1 MIDKFSS
8 EQDITVFML
17 STKAGGAGINLAAAN
32 KVIIFDSGFN
42 PQDDIQAENRA
53 HRVGQTRDVDVVR
66 LVTKATIEEQ
76 IHALGE
82 SKLALDERV
91 AGEAATAGEDKAA
104 EKEGEKAV
112 EKMFLESLKGKKDE
126 GAEKVKK
133 EDGTEKAKKE
143 ESGEKIKKGGDLKQ
157 QFKKGLS
164 DAGLEVS

>member
-1 MIDKFSS
+1 MRLDGSTRMDIRQDMIDKFSS
-8 EQDITVFML
+8 EPDITVFML

-91 AGEAATAGEDKAA
+91 AGEGATAGEDKAA

-112 EKMFLESLKGKKDE
+112 EKMFLESLKGE
-126 GAEKVKK
+126 TATKK
-133 EDGTEKAKKE
+133 EG
-143 ESGEKIKKGGDLKQ
+143 GGGGDLKD
-157 QFKKGLS
+157 QFKKGLA